1 MIIVN
6 VNRQKLPVRMRRI
19 SQKVTDPLITS
30 NISKTELQ
38 RMRAEVIKKHMQGK
52 H

>member
-38 RMRAEVIKKHMQGK
+38 RMRAEEIKKHMQGK